1 MVYYPTENSRR
12 IFYQLIN
19 EFKLGTHVFN
29 IIGSYGTGKSSFLW
43 ALEQNLLKGK
53 PYFSAGTVTT
63 GPVEILRL
71 VGQYGSLM
79 QTFAELFQV
88 EVSASASEFLARLF
102 YQYQK
107 PLKEGLLV
115 LVIDEFGKFLEYASA
130 HSPEKELYF
139 LQQLAEFAN
148 DPKHNMMF
156 LSTVHQNFDAYA
168 FELKTSQRQEWA
180 KVKGRFKEI
189 TFNEPI
195 WQLLRLAA
203 DHLQVITGPKNADEE
218 MLALQVANLFRK
230 SKAFEL
236 SDELLPELTLDLL
249 PLDLFAANVLTMTL
263 QRYGQNERSLFSFLR
278 SSDHTSIQKVA
289 RGNRLFHLANV
300 YDYLLFNFYSFIQ
313 SKYNPDFAAWKSIR
327 NGLDEVERTFLADV
341 EDLSRIVK
349 AIGLLDLTVPQG
361 SKLDKAFLLQ
371 YASICL
377 GIPQAEALLDKLKA
391 RNIIIFRDH
400 LQRYT
405 LNEGT
410 LLDVQAALIEAA
422 TKVDQ
427 VNDVATLLKRY
438 YSLPPVLA
446 KSYSY
451 ESGTP
456 RIFEFV
462 ITDKLRHDQASGE
475 LDGFIYLLFNENLTA
490 ENVRAYSEN
499 LNGDP
504 SIYVFYENSRSI
516 KDLLFELEKLRK
528 VLEDNS
534 EDKVAVRLLNENF
547 EAARRALNYFILGML
562 NTDTPDLRWVWNG
575 ELQTIIN
582 KRSFNQL
589 LSAACR
595 LAYPHTPFF
604 NNELVNKHKI
614 SPSINT
620 ARKSYFKALVTNWNK
635 ADLGFS
641 KEKFPPEKTIYLSL
655 IKENQIGVETG
666 LINLEGEKNNIGPL
680 WNASCQFLENAKDRR
695 RNILEFIE
703 LLSARPFKLKQGL
716 TSFWVPSFLFIKRDE
731 FALFGENGYV
741 PFISEEILDLV
752 IRYPEKYEIK
762 TFDVEG
768 SKLDLFNQY
777 RLFLQQTET
786 SSYDNQAF
794 IETIRPFLS
803 FYRQLPEFTKA
814 TRKNLSAGA
823 LALRNV
829 VSNTEDLEKTFF
841 EDFPA
846 ALGYSMEQLT
856 ANPLL
861 IQTYVTVLEK
871 TIKEIRDCF
880 QALIDRFEATI
891 YQRLI
896 GEKADF
902 AIYKSHLVKRY
913 ESLELHVAA
922 ADQKAFI
929 QRVMSQIDDRKAW
942 LNSLAQALAGQPLE
956 AFKDAD
962 EPRLYEKF
970 DLMIAGLDKLCD
982 LNNSNVDFNVED
994 VLGFEINSFLDGV
1007 NKTVIRM
1014 PKSKRDE
1021 IVKIENALRKTIMV
1035 PGTNQQLSIVALANL
1050 IKELIKS

>member
-43 ALEQNLLKGK
+43 ALEQNLCKGK
-53 PYFSAGTVTT
+53 PYFSAGSVTT
-63 GPVEILRL
+63 GPVEVLRL
-71 VGQYGSLM
+71 IGQYNSLM
-79 QTFAELFQV
+79 QTFADFFQV
-88 EVSASASEFLARLF
+88 EVSASANELFARLF

-107 PLKEGLLV
+107 PIKEGLLI

-148 DPKHNMMF
+148 DPKHNIMF
-156 LSTVHQNFDAYA
+156 ISTVHQNFDAYA

-189 TFNEPI
+189 TFNEPV

-218 MLALQVANLFRK
+218 MLALQVADLFRK

-236 SDELLPELTLDLL
+236 SDDLLSELTLDLL

-278 SSDHTSIQKVA
+278 SSDHTSVQKVA
-289 RGNRLFHLANV
+289 RGNRLFQLANV

-313 SKYNPDFAAWKSIR
+313 SKYNPDFAAWKAIR
-327 NGLDEVERTFLADV
+327 NGLDEVERTFLADL
-341 EDLSRIVK
+341 EDLSKLVK
-349 AIGLLDLTVPQG
+349 TIGLLDLTAPQG

-371 YASICL
+371 YACICL
-377 GIPQAEALLDKLKA
+377 GISQAEVLIDKLKA

-422 TKVDQ
+422 AKVDQ

-462 ITDKLRHDQASGE
+462 ITDKLRNDQASGE
-475 LDGFIYLLFNENLTA
+475 LDGYIYLLFNENIQA
-490 ENVRAYSEN
+490 EEVRAFSQQ
-499 LNGDP
+499 LNNEP
-504 SIYVFYENSRSI
+504 AIYVFYENSRSI

-528 VLEDNS
+528 VMEDNS
-534 EDKVAVRLLNENF
+534 EDKVAVRLLKENF

-562 NTDTPDLRWVWNG
+562 NTNTPDLRWIWNG
-575 ELQTIIN
+575 RILPIIN

-589 LSAACR
+589 LSAACKV
-595 LAYPHTPFF
+595 AYPATPVF

-620 ARKSYFKALVTNWNK
+620 ARKSYFKMLVQNWNK
-635 ADLGFS
+635 ADLGFP

-655 IKENQIGVETG
+655 LKENRISVETG
-666 LINLEGEKNNIGPL
+666 TINLDKERNNIAPL
-680 WNASCQFLENAKDRR
+680 WEASCQFLEGSKERR
-695 RNILEFIE
+695 RYISEFVE
-703 LLSARPFKLKQGL
+703 LLATKPFKLKQGL
-716 TSFWVPSFLFIKRDE
+716 ISFWVPSFLFIKRDE

-741 PFISEEILDLV
+741 PFISEEILDLI
-752 IRYPEKYEIK
+752 IRYPEKYEVK

-768 SKLDLFNQY
+768 PKLGLFNQY
-777 RLFLQQTET
+777 RSFLQQSET
-786 SSYDNQAF
+786 ASFDNQAF

-803 FYRQLPEFTKA
+803 FYRQLPDFTKF
-814 TRKNLSAGA
+814 TKNNLSPTAQN
-823 LALRNV
+823 LRAV
-829 VSNTEDLEKTFF
+829 IANTEDLEKTFF

-846 ALGYSMEQLT
+846 ALGYSTKQLT
-856 ANPLL
+856 EDPAK
-861 IQTYVTVLEK
+861 IEFYVSALERAVD
-871 TIKEIRDCF
+871 EIRDCF
-880 QALIDRFEATI
+880 PALINRFEGTI
-891 YQRLI
+891 YDRIIGQKAEFKEYKERLV
-896 GEKADF
+896 
-902 AIYKSHLVKRY
+902 SRY
-913 ESLELHVAA
+913 AELQLHVAGA
-922 ADQKAFI
+922 EQKAFV
-929 QRVMSQIDDRKAW
+929 QRVLSKIDDRKAW
-942 LNSLAQALAGQPLE
+942 LNSLAQTLVGKPLE
-956 AFKDAD
+956 TFRDQD
-962 EPRLYEKF
+962 EQVLREKF
-970 DLMIAGLDKLCD
+970 ITMVAGLDKLTD
-982 LNNSNVDFNVED
+982 LAKSNFDLNVED
-994 VLGFEINSFLDGV
+994 VLGFEINTFLDGV

-1021 IVKIENALRKTIMV
+1021 IAKIEDDLRHTIMAA
-1035 PGTNQQLSIVALANL
+1035 GMNQQLSIVALANL
-1050 IKELIKS
+1050 LKEMIKL